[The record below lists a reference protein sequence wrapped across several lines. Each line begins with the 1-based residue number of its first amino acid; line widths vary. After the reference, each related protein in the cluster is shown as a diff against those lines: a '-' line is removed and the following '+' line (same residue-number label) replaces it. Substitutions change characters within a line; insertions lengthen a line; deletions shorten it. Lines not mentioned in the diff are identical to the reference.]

1 MNTKLL
7 SIFIA
12 CFSLT
17 ANAQKYMYGTTSEG
31 GANGLGTIYRVDQNG
46 QNIQKL
52 FDFTATTG
60 GKPTAGLTLAD
71 NGKLYGFTNS
81 EGQIVNP
88 GARYSAGSFYEF
100 DPLTNDLQVIQYFD
114 DLSPTGV
121 SYEHSPLLHTNG
133 LLYTTSE
140 VGEKLID
147 DGKIWS
153 YDVNTGT
160 ISILATLDAFIYGP
174 NKSKLMEASDTNIYF
189 TTASGS
195 KNGYGA
201 IVRFNTSSNS
211 LEVVY
216 GSPGGYPKDEQFQGA
231 SNNPLFEASDG
242 YLYGA
247 SKLGGGN
254 NKGNLFKIDK
264 NGNNYQDVF
273 NFEWIVAGEGWDPQG
288 GFIEKNGFLYSA
300 TAQHDQQDINSGT
313 FYKVEL
319 ATGNL
324 TFTNFLDFEGYRP
337 IGTFIESSNGRFYIT
352 CSGGTIN
359 DGSIVEY
366 NPLNGKITQRHDFN
380 IGNNGANPLRNSLC
394 LVDFS
399 ALSIDDSSLLDNGVK
414 TYPNPFQDIV
424 NIKVEESYQIETIKI
439 LDLKGSELYMD
450 ESKTKES
457 FINTSFLS
465 SGVYLLYIKTDNGST
480 TRKIIKE

>member
-1 MNTKLL
+1 MKKILL
-7 SIFIA
+7 LLVIILSSCEKNITNIYEYEEP
-12 CFSLT
+12 LGT
-17 ANAQKYMYGTTSEG
+17 GLYMYGTTSEG

-195 KNGYGA
+195 NNGYGA

-211 LEVVY
+211 LKVVY
-216 GSPGGYPKDEQFQGA
+216 GSPGGYPRDEQFQGA

-273 NFEWIVAGEGWDPQG
+273 NFEWIVAGGSSRRLYRKKW
-288 GFIEKNGFLYSA
+288 FL
-300 TAQHDQQDINSGT
+300 I
-313 FYKVEL
+313 
-319 ATGNL
+319 
-324 TFTNFLDFEGYRP
+324 
-337 IGTFIESSNGRFYIT
+337 
-352 CSGGTIN
+352 
-359 DGSIVEY
+359 
-366 NPLNGKITQRHDFN
+366 
-380 IGNNGANPLRNSLC
+380 
-394 LVDFS
+394 FS
-399 ALSIDDSSLLDNGVK
+399 
-414 TYPNPFQDIV
+414 YC
-424 NIKVEESYQIETIKI
+424 
-439 LDLKGSELYMD
+439 
-450 ESKTKES
+450 
-457 FINTSFLS
+457 
-465 SGVYLLYIKTDNGST
+465 T
-480 TRKIIKE
+480 TRSTRYQFRYIL

>member
-1 MNTKLL
+1 MKKLTL
-7 SIFIA
+7 AFF
-12 CFSLT
+12 FSLL
-17 ANAQKYMYGTTSEG
+17 ACVIVNAQQYMYGTTSAG

-52 FDFTATTG
+52 FDFTTTTG
-60 GKPTAGLTLAD
+60 GNPTAGLTLAG

-81 EGQIVNP
+81 DGQIVNA
-88 GARYSAGSFYEF
+88 GAVFAAGSFYEF
-100 DPLTNDLQVIQYFD
+100 DPLTNNLQVIQYFD
-114 DLSPTGV
+114 DLSPTG
-121 SYEHSPLLHTNG
+121 YLHNISPLLHTNG
-133 LLYTTSE
+133 LLYSTSE
-140 VGEKLID
+140 ITGMGD

-153 YDVNTGT
+153 YDINTGT
-160 ISILATLDAFIYGP
+160 ISILDTLDANIYGP
-174 NKSKLMEASDTNIYF
+174 NKSKLMEASDAHIYF

-195 KNGYGA
+195 TNGYGA
-201 IVRFNTSSNS
+201 IIRFNTATDS

-216 GSPGGYPKDEQFQGA
+216 ASPGGFPNSNQFEGA

-247 SKLGGGN
+247 SKLGGAN
-254 NKGNLFKIDK
+254 NKGNLFKIEK
-264 NGNNYQDVF
+264 NGNNYQ
-273 NFEWIVAGEGWDPQG
+273 NLWSFEWIVAIEGWDPQG

-300 TAQHDQQDINSGT
+300 TAQHNQQDVNSGT

-352 CSGGTIN
+352 CSGGTITN
-359 DGSIVEY
+359 GSIVEY
-366 NPLNGKITQRHDFN
+366 NPLNGNITQRHDFN
-380 IGNNGANPLRNSLC
+380 IGNNGVNPLRNSLC

-399 ALSIDDSSLLDNGVK
+399 ALSINESSLLDNVVK

-424 NIKVEESYQIETIKI
+424 NIKVEGSYQIETIKI
-439 LDLKGSELYMD
+439 LDMKGSELYID
-450 ESKTKES
+450 NSKSNESNV
-457 FINTSFLS
+457 NTSFLS
-465 SGVYLLYIKTDNGST
+465 SGIYLLYIQTDSGSI